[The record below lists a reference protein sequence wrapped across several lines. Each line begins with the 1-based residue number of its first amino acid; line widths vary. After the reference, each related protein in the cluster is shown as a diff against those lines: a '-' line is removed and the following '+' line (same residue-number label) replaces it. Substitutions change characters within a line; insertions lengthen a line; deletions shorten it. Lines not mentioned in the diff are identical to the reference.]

1 MEVRYTGQDSINVV
15 LKEDVE
21 KIDEVVVNGYFTRKK
36 ESYTGVST
44 TFSGN
49 DLRKVSTG
57 NILNTLSMLDPSFT
71 KVVNNEMGSDPNTIP
86 NFEIRGSSSLK
97 LILTGIRIMP
107 DIYHGWF

>member
-1 MEVRYTGQDSINVV
+1 MVILPE
-15 LKEDVE
+15 
-21 KIDEVVVNGYFTRKK
+21 KK

-71 KVVNNEMGSDPNTIP
+71 KVVNNEMGSDPNTI
-86 NFEIRGSSSLK
+86 
-97 LILTGIRIMP
+97 LISRFAVP
-107 DIYHGWF
+107 VV